1 VWRENGQNLSGP
13 KFILLGGSMKYQ
25 FRGVAMVA
33 AVATAAL
40 LCGGCGRG
48 GVHASAP
55 EERDLTVGAVPV
67 ADAAALYIAQQR
79 HLFAAQGLRVKIV
92 PVVSGATA
100 IAGQQAGKFDVVLGN
115 YVSYILAD
123 AQHGAK
129 FRVLAPGSTVSANQ
143 SMLLVPPG
151 SPIQRVA
158 QLKDVTIGVN
168 ALNNIGTL
176 LVTSVLYDNGIYVK
190 RDHVHFKAIPFPE
203 MSHALLTHKIDAAW
217 MVEPFVT
224 YAELAG
230 AQSIADTDSGAT
242 QDFPIGGYMVTQSWE
257 QTHPRT
263 AAAFRRALLAGQKIA
278 SVDPPAVWDG
288 LKRFAGIPLSTADLI
303 ALPSYP
309 LSVQADTLQRIAALM
324 MTFGL
329 LSHFYDTRRMLR

>member
-1 VWRENGQNLSGP
+1 
-13 KFILLGGSMKYQ
+13 MKYL

-40 LCGGCGRG
+40 LCGGCARS
-48 GVHASAP
+48 GVPASAP
-55 EERDLTVGAVPV
+55 EERNLTVGAVPV

-79 HLFAAQGLRVKIV
+79 HLFAAEGLHVKIV

-100 IAGQQAGKFDVVLGN
+100 IAGQLAGKFDVVLGN
-115 YVSYILAD
+115 YVSYVLAD
-123 AQHGAK
+123 AQHGDK
-129 FRVLAPGSTVSANQ
+129 FRVLAPGSTVSPNQ
-143 SMLLVPPG
+143 SMLMVPPG

-158 QLKDVTIGVN
+158 QLKGTTIGVN

-230 AQSIADTDSGAT
+230 AETIADTDSGAT

-278 SVDPPAVWDG
+278 SASPPAVWEG
-288 LKRFAGIPLSTADLI
+288 LEKFAKMPSSTADLI

-309 LSVQADTLQRIAALM
+309 LSVKADTLQRIAALM
-324 MTFGL
+324 TTFGM
-329 LSHFYDTRRMLR
+329 LSHLYDAGQMLR